1 MKQQRH
7 TLAALRVSRWVYGGA
22 FFIPFVILCL
32 VFWYLKITPFGPR
45 NLLFSDMGT
54 QYVPILENL
63 RSTILH
69 GQFHLFSFSLGSGSG
84 IIPLLTYYVISPFN
98 LLIFAFSA
106 TKLPIA
112 VTWIIILKISTIG
125 LTMAVFIRHTFLR
138 SGWSML
144 LFTTAF
150 SLCGFVSMYF
160 YDMMWL
166 DSLIWLP
173 LVALGLHRLVSRHHY
188 GLYTVSLTATI
199 ISNYYMGYM
208 TCLFSVMYFIYLI
221 VEHQPT
227 ATPFKAV
234 WHMHWP
240 VIRQFMVGSLLAGGM
255 SMVVLIPTAQ
265 GMLLTGKSNF
275 FINNYLPTP
284 MFGPEV
290 LAQFAPGTSSYLS
303 HLYHA
308 PSLFMGTLMFLLL
321 IVYFVSPQV
330 RAVEKKRTMW
340 LLIVMGLGLFITVID
355 TAWHMFQQPA
365 GFPYRNVYF
374 FTFLALITAYR
385 AWQTH
390 PAQTMND
397 PQKVLALVWGV
408 GLLAIGFITAQFLPQ
423 VWNHLR
429 PSYNH
434 DLYALSQPN
443 FHLLWLALGLLLLNT
458 MLLFIS
464 EWRPV
469 RIGLMGVLLSVELGG
484 NFVYATQGMG
494 FGSQPKFEKEYRS
507 DAKLLAKVKAT
518 KTKTNLHRIDFQ
530 HDSIGK
536 AYVGAYNHYNDPV
549 MFNYAGISSY
559 SSTLIEQARVFQH
572 DLGYF
577 SPNVRRISTQGY
589 SHLTDTLMGVK
600 YRLNANNSDPVA
612 KLRSYAGIGFAVPNS
627 LANLQLKD
635 QAVLTNQQQILKTL
649 GAEPNTLSPVKV
661 LKVTTH
667 KTTVTA
673 KSQDPKHPVSDA
685 QKYIQ
690 TFKVRVTATG
700 LLHGFSP
707 ANNITYSTLKVNGR
721 SISPAINANGYR
733 YLIKLG
739 QFTKGDILNISY
751 VTDQPLTGYTNQFET
766 LNQQRYIKL
775 VDSLKQQR
783 FKLRANSGVTWL
795 SGDVTGT
802 KQRSLLY
809 LSIPDTP
816 GWTAK
821 VNGKPVA
828 IKSVLSA
835 QSLIPVK
842 QTYNGMI
849 GVPLKQGRNHVIL
862 TYTTPG
868 LKVGAIVSLASL
880 AIFILLWFTVEWQRP
895 LKKREADL
903 DTERHF

>member
-22 FFIPFVILCL
+22 FFIPFIILCL
-32 VFWYLKITPFGPR
+32 IFWHLKITPFGPR

-54 QYVPILENL
+54 QYAPILENL
-63 RSTILH
+63 RATILH

-98 LLIFAFSA
+98 LLIFLFSA

-112 VTWIIILKISTIG
+112 ITWIIILKISTIG
-125 LTMAVFIRHTFLR
+125 LTMAIFMRHAFLK

-173 LVALGLHRLVSRHHY
+173 LVALGLHRLVSLHRY

-227 ATPFKAV
+227 ATPFKTV

-240 VIRQFMVGSLLAGGM
+240 AIRQFTIGSLLAGGM
-255 SMVVLIPTAQ
+255 SMIVLIPTAK

-275 FINNYLPTP
+275 FLNNYLPTP

-290 LAQFAPGTSSYLS
+290 LAQFGPGTSNYMS

-321 IVYFVSPQV
+321 IVYFVSPQIH
-330 RAVEKKRTMW
+330 AVEKKRTMW
-340 LLIVMGLGLFITVID
+340 LLIVMGLGLFITLFN

-374 FTFLALITAYR
+374 FTFLALTTAYR

-390 PAQTMND
+390 PSQSMND
-397 PQKVLALVWGV
+397 PQKVLAFVWGA
-408 GLLAIGFITAQFLPQ
+408 GLLIIGFLSAQVIPV
-423 VWNHLR
+423 VWDHLL

-434 DLYALSQPN
+434 DLYIMSQPN
-443 FHLLWLALGLLLLNT
+443 FHLLWPALGLLLLNT
-458 MLLFIS
+458 MLVFIS

-469 RIGLMGVLLSVELGG
+469 RLGLLGLLISVELGG
-484 NFVYATQGMG
+484 NFLLATRGMEWG
-494 FGSQPKFEKEYRS
+494 NQPKFEKAF
-507 DAKLLAKVKAT
+507 DKDT
-518 KTKTNLHRIDFQ
+518 KILDKITASKSKPNLHRIDYS
-530 HDSIGK
+530 HSAIGE
-536 AYVGAYNHYNDPV
+536 AYDGVYNHYNDPV
-549 MFNYAGISSY
+549 MYNYAGISSY
-559 SSTLIEQARVFQH
+559 SSTLVEQARVFQH

-577 SPNVRRISTQGY
+577 SPNVRRISSQGY

-600 YRLNANNSDPVA
+600 YRLNASNAEPVN
-612 KLRSYAGIGFAVPNS
+612 LLDSYAGIGFAVPKK
-627 LANLQLKD
+627 LGKLQLDD
-635 QAVLTNQQQILKTL
+635 QAAMINQQRILAAL
-649 GAEPNTLSPVKV
+649 GAKKNTLSPVDV

-667 KTTVTA
+667 RATEKDMKRVS
-673 KSQDPKHPVSDA
+673 KSTEIPGQRFV
-685 QKYIQ
+685 Q
-690 TFKVRVTATG
+690 TFKIRVTATG
-700 LLHGFSP
+700 LLHAYSP
-707 ANNITYSTLKVNGR
+707 ANAIVYSSLAVNGR
-721 SISPAINANGYR
+721 SVKPMIKADGYR

-739 QFTKGDILNISY
+739 QFTKGDVIKVSY
-751 VTDQPLTGYTNQFET
+751 LTQQPLGGYTNQFAS
-766 LNQQRYIKL
+766 LNQKRYIKL

-783 FKLRANSGVTWL
+783 LKLRANSGVTWL

-816 GWTAK
+816 GWTAT

-828 IKSVLSA
+828 IKSAMHA
-835 QSLIPVK
+835 QSLIPVRQNYK
-842 QTYNGMI
+842 GMI
-849 GVPLKQGRNHVIL
+849 GVPLQQGKNHVVL
-862 TYTTPG
+862 SYTTPG
-868 LKVGAIVSLASL
+868 LKLGMVISLASF
-880 AIFILLWFTVEWQRP
+880 AVFILLWFTVEWQRP
-895 LKKREADL
+895 LRKRERDL
-903 DTERHF
+903 KEERHF